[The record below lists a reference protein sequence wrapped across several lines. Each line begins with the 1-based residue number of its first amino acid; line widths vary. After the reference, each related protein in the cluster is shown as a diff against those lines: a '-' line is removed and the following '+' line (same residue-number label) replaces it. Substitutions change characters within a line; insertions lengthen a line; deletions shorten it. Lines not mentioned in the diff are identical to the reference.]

1 MDKGQES
8 GSNEASRKHLDELI
22 ASFATA
28 MLVTRSQD
36 GAMRARPLTVA
47 GHEPGGQVYFST
59 NVDSPKV
66 DEIEDDAHVV
76 VTFQSA
82 HKYASLSGTARLSRD
97 RSLIERLWKESWK
110 VWFPAGKD
118 GSCPCHLDR
127 VAGSRG
133 VLGSNGA
140 RRDAIRPACSQGVR
154 HRHQTHRRR
163 RSSAK
168 RQGTNGTLAGVTS
181 DCRPRPSER
190 ITRAAP
196 TSRDARRGDVVDPP
210 DLAHAWRRRGRRPRR
225 SPTNPRV
232 PLLVRQRAT
241 TRGLARS

>member
-8 GSNEASRKHLDELI
+8 GSNEASRKHLDDLI

-110 VWFPAGKD
+110 VWFPAGKED
-118 GSCPCHLDR
+118 PAL
-127 VAGSRG
+127 
-133 VLGSNGA
+133 
-140 RRDAIRPACSQGVR
+140 AILIVSPAAAEYWD
-154 HRHQTHRRR
+154 QT
-163 RSSAK
+163 
-168 RQGTNGTLAGVTS
+168 GLAGMRYVLRALKAFAIGTKPI
-181 DCRPRPSER
+181 DGADPRQNAKVPM
-190 ITRAAP
+190 
-196 TSRDARRGDVVDPP
+196 
-210 DLAHAWRRRGRRPRR
+210 GR
-225 SPTNPRV
+225 
-232 PLLVRQRAT
+232 
-241 TRGLARS
+241 